1 MEKTQVITREELYV
15 LVWENPLSKLSK
27 KYNLSDN
34 GLRKVCKKLDIPLP
48 KNGHWQKIQFNKKV
62 IKEKLPANNTVDDS
76 VTLIFRDDS
85 ETIIN
90 GEGNELNQ
98 LTKEIKSTL
107 QNIIIFPEKLTKPTQ
122 LIIDAKNDLKTK
134 EPSYYHNI
142 RGLLNTSSGI
152 INITVAPENVKRA
165 LLFMDVFIK
174 AIQKRGHTIIVKEGT
189 KIVIDSIELSIGLRE
204 RLKRKIVKGTYYDST
219 ELYPSNILSFTLDV
233 YPAKEWTDTN
243 TSKLEDKIP
252 NIIAKL
258 ELQAVKE
265 KQDAIER
272 EIRHIEYERERKIE
286 EDLEIKRNFE
296 LKEFKGLF
304 QKANR
309 WHQAEILRKYIAE
322 VENKAKIN
330 NSLTEEITNWLKWA
344 NDKVEWYDPF
354 TEKQDETFNKVNRET
369 LEYKRW

>member
-1 MEKTQVITREELYV
+1 MKPIELTREELYN
-15 LVWENPLSKLSK
+15 LVWKTPLSHLAK

-34 GLRKVCKKLDIPLP
+34 SLRKVCTRLDIPLP

-62 IKEKLPANNTVDDS
+62 VVEKLPANNTVDDS
-76 VTLIFRDDS
+76 VTLKFRKDA

-98 LTKEIKSTL
+98 LTKELQTTL
-107 QNIIIFPEKLTKPTQ
+107 KDTIVFPETLTKPDQ
-122 LIIDAKNDLKTK
+122 LIIYAKNDLKTK
-134 EPSYYHNI
+134 KPSYQHNI
-142 RGLLNTSSGI
+142 IGLLNTSSGI
-152 INITVAPENVKRA
+152 LNITVAPQSVKRA

-174 AIQKRGHTIIVKEGT
+174 ALQKRGHKIIVKEGT
-189 KIVIDSIELSIGLRE
+189 KIVIDNIEMGIGLRE

-219 ELYPSNILSFTLDV
+219 ELYPSNILSLSLYV
-233 YPAKEWTDTN
+233 YPAKEWTDSN

-330 NSLTEEITNWLKWA
+330 NSLTEEVINWLKWA
-344 NDKVEWYDPF
+344 NEKVEWYDPF
-354 TEKQDETFNKVNRET
+354 TEKEDETFNKVNRET